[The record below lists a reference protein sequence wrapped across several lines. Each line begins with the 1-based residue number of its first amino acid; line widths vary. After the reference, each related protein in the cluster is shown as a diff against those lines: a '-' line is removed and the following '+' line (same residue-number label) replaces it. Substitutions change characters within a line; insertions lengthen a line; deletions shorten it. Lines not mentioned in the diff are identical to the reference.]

1 MSCKTHVK
9 CVKQA
14 GIKQA
19 STRHRIPPYHRSQS
33 PWNWREINACQ
44 ILVNNLEVSS
54 KMSNLNYRYYGR

>member
-19 STRHRIPPYHRSQS
+19 SSRLRIPLYRSQS
-33 PWNWREINACQ
+33 PRNWRQINACQ
-44 ILVNNLEVSS
+44 ILVTW
-54 KMSNLNYRYYGR
+54 KFHQRCRI

>member
-19 STRHRIPPYHRSQS
+19 SSRHRIPLYHRSQS

-54 KMSNLNYRYYGR
+54 KMSNLNYRNYGR

>member
-19 STRHRIPPYHRSQS
+19 SSRLRIPLYHRSQS
-33 PWNWREINACQ
+33 PRNWRKINACQ
-44 ILVNNLEVSS
+44 ILVHNLEVSS